1 MINIP
6 DTNLRNRVSLFGLT
20 FLKPK
25 LLWAILLVILGAIG
39 GLAFAPFEYPV
50 IWFIWIPLVWFSPL
64 TWFKSFRAGWY
75 FGFGHFYVSF
85 FWLYSIHPLAV
96 FPLAII
102 LACFMGGWTFLF
114 SRIQRYLPQHH
125 FLQLLSGVGLWIML
139 DWVRSFVFTGFP
151 WNFVGVALW
160 QTPNPGLIRVA
171 GVYGETA
178 LIVTIGLTLALFIK
192 DYYQHRNLVLVIKH
206 QACSF
211 LFIALTLC
219 FVAILDAN
227 VKYDHF
233 DKTFNVLAAQGNI
246 PLCRVYTDEE
256 FTNARDT
263 YLELTKIPKGE
274 SVDLIIWPETAVPA
288 PLLQDRRYYY
298 PFKAKLAQINKPLL
312 VGSVDFRRDPQHPL
326 SSGQTFNT
334 AMLFD
339 AQAMRLAYYD
349 KTHPVPFGEFVPLA
363 EYFPILE
370 KIIGMGRSLTPGTQ
384 HTVFDQIKDA
394 KFSVNI
400 CYEDIFPEISRQFLR
415 NGANILMTITNDAWY
430 NETAGSRQHFANS
443 TFRAIENGVY
453 FLRSGNRSYT
463 SLTAPW
469 GEQVSMMHTENGEVF
484 VKDSKVFNIPYSS
497 KRTLTFYTKYPHL
510 FTTIWTLIGL
520 ITLVFAIYNWQQE
533 RLKTLELLVENKNV

>member
-1 MINIP
+1 MIKIP
-6 DTNLRNRVSLFGLT
+6 DTNLRNRVSIFGLT
-20 FLKPK
+20 FLKPSFVIAMA
-25 LLWAILLVILGAIG
+25 LLFLGG
-39 GLAFAPFEYPV
+39 VSGLAFAPFEYPV
-50 IWFIWIPLVWFSPL
+50 IWFLWIPLVWFSPAA
-64 TWFKSFRAGWY
+64 WFKSYRAGWY
-75 FGFGHFYVSF
+75 FGFGHFYVNL

-102 LACFMGGWTFLF
+102 LACFVGIWVLLF

-125 FLQLLSGVGLWIML
+125 LLQLLSGVGLWIMI
-139 DWVRSFVFTGFP
+139 DWLKSFIFTGFP

-160 QTPNPGLIRVA
+160 QNPNPGIIRIA

-178 LIVTIGLTLALFIK
+178 LVITVGLALALFIK
-192 DYYQHRNLVLVIKH
+192 SYTQHKNFATAIKH
-206 QACSF
+206 QALSF
-211 LFIALTLC
+211 LFVALTLS

-227 VKYDHF
+227 VKYDTF
-233 DKTFNVLAAQGNI
+233 DKTFHVLAAQGNI

-263 YLELTKIPKGE
+263 YLELTKIPKDQN
-274 SVDLIIWPETAVPA
+274 VDLVIWPETAVPA

-298 PFKAKLAQINKPLL
+298 PFKDKLAKINKPLL

-339 AQAMRLAYYD
+339 AQAKRLAYYD

-363 EYFPILE
+363 QYFPVLE
-370 KIIGMGRSLTPGTQ
+370 KIIGMGRSLTAGTE
-384 HTVFDQIKDA
+384 HTVFDQINDA

-400 CYEDIFPEISRQFLR
+400 CYEDVFPEISRQFVQ

-443 TFRAIENGVY
+443 T
-453 FLRSGNRSYT
+453 
-463 SLTAPW
+463 
-469 GEQVSMMHTENGEVF
+469 
-484 VKDSKVFNIPYSS
+484 
-497 KRTLTFYTKYPHL
+497 
-510 FTTIWTLIGL
+510 
-520 ITLVFAIYNWQQE
+520 
-533 RLKTLELLVENKNV
+533 